1 MQAQSLE
8 NVFARSW
15 SLLAANPVILIPGI
29 VVGIGVGVMNFIM
42 LPPIDYTS
50 ASTLMVGRAFGAI
63 VMAAVG
69 ILAYLITQ
77 TYTVGMAGAA
87 WQRGTATLA
96 DGARSFSQDAGRLL
110 IAVLLLAAIG
120 IIVGLVTFGLGWL
133 VFLFFALY
141 TIPAVVIGG
150 LSPIAALQQSFSIAT
165 KRFVSTILI
174 VLMLFVISIVV
185 GLLALPLHVVPL
197 LGPLIAA
204 ILTQAVVVYS
214 TLVVVGEFLIVR
226 ESPDIAAL

>member
-1 MQAQSLE
+1 M
-8 NVFARSW
+8 
-15 SLLAANPVILIPGI
+15 
-29 VVGIGVGVMNFIM
+29 
-42 LPPIDYTS
+42 
-50 ASTLMVGRAFGAI
+50 
-63 VMAAVG
+63 
-69 ILAYLITQ
+69 
-77 TYTVGMAGAA
+77 
-87 WQRGTATLA
+87 
-96 DGARSFSQDAGRLL
+96 
-110 IAVLLLAAIG
+110 
-120 IIVGLVTFGLGWL
+120 
-133 VFLFFALY
+133 FFALY